1 MQHQIK
7 KLRHREAL
15 HLFDKVDKTFITIQ
29 LNRKEK
35 YVCWER
41 WISKDKRNWKKI
53 NGYLSLREVWI
64 ILQGVKEKRELSLL
78 TN

>member
-7 KLRHREAL
+7 KLRDKEAL
-15 HLFDKVDKTFITIQ
+15 RLFDKADKNFVVIQ

-41 WISKDKRNWKKI
+41 WISKDKRNWIKI
-53 NGYLSLREVWI
+53 NDYLSLREVWI
-64 ILQGVKEKRELSLL
+64 ILQGIKEKRELSLL

>member
-7 KLRHREAL
+7 KLRDREAL
-15 HLFDKVDKTFITIQ
+15 RLFDKADKTFVTIQ

-41 WISKDKRNWKKI
+41 WVSKDKRNWKKI

-64 ILQGVKEKRELSLL
+64 ILQGIKEKRELSLL

>member
-41 WISKDKRNWKKI
+41 WQNF
-53 NGYLSLREVWI
+53 
-64 ILQGVKEKRELSLL
+64 
-78 TN
+78 